1 MTNNP
6 KLAELIGKEL
16 GVSDWFEITQQAVNM
31 FARVTHD
38 NQWIH
43 TDVAQAQKF
52 MPETG
57 TIVHGFFTMSMV
69 SHLMNTVLV
78 AKLPESIFGARVK
91 KKINYGVNKLR
102 FTDVVPVGSR
112 IRARITINDVE
123 DIDGGCKMTY
133 GVVIETEGREKPALV
148 AECLT
153 ISSWK

>member
-6 KLAELIGKEL
+6 ELKELIGTEL
-16 GVSDWFEITQQAVNM
+16 GVSDWFEITQQAVNL
-31 FARVTHD
+31 FGKITHD

-43 TDVAQAQKF
+43 TDVAQAKKF

-69 SHLMNTVLV
+69 SHLMNTVLM
-78 AKLPESIFGARVK
+78 ATLPEHIFGSRIK
-91 KKINYGVNKLR
+91 KKINYGINKLR

-112 IRARITINDVE
+112 IRARVTVN
-123 DIDGGCKMTY
+123 DIDEFDGGIKMTD
-133 GVVIETEGREKPALV
+133 GIVMETENRPKPALV
-148 AECLT
+148 AECIT